1 MNTNKL
7 AVTLINC
14 ACAVIG
20 AILYICAGAIW
31 VPAFIVMKIAEA
43 LKEAGEY
50 ILGCRLDYTPVEEV
64 EEEEEPEAE
73 EYEDVYDVA
82 ID

>member
-7 AVTLINC
+7 VVTLVNC

-20 AILYICAGAIW
+20 AILYICAGAMW
-31 VPAFIVMKIAEA
+31 VPAFIIMKIAEA
-43 LKEAGEY
+43 LKESGEY
-50 ILGCRLDYTPVEEV
+50 ILGCKLDYTPVEV
-64 EEEEEPEAE
+64 EEEEPEAE
-73 EYEDVYDVA
+73 EFEDVYDVA

>member
-1 MNTNKL
+1 MSTNKF
-7 AVTLINC
+7 AVTLVNC
-14 ACAVIG
+14 ACAVVG
-20 AILYICAGAIW
+20 GILYICAGVLW
-31 VPAFIVMKIAEA
+31 VPAFVAKTIAEA
-43 LKEAGEY
+43 LKDSGEY
-50 ILGCRLDYTPVEEV
+50 ILGCRWEYVPV